1 MRNLSASESNSIA
14 EATALIGD
22 RGFSD
27 ALKRAEGAAKKQ
39 MLKMNK
45 NIVNGRSC
53 EDFAVEAYLYITSK
67 GQSLNFLP
75 RRAKLLVI
83 DHHRYESGR
92 KTRKNRARHL
102 GNTSEI
108 ATRFGKKDIDKL
120 EIPSSMT
127 YALKCICEGLM
138 CGHNKKTIALRMGM
152 HPATLSKMIRENK
165 RMVEEMFFE

>member
-1 MRNLSASESNSIA
+1 MRNLSASENNSMA

-22 RGFSD
+22 RGFAD

-92 KTRKNRARHL
+92 KTRKNRARHI
-102 GNTSEI
+102 GSISEI
-108 ATRFGKKDIDKL
+108 ATRFAKQDASKL
-120 EIPSSMT
+120 EIPSNMT
-127 YALKCICEGLM
+127 SVLKCVCEGLM
-138 CGHNKKTIALRMGM
+138 CGHSKKNIVYRMGI
-152 HPATLSKMIRENK
+152 HPTVLSKMIHNNK
-165 RMVEEMFFE
+165 RLIEAMFI